1 MKTDTWS
8 LLAVA
13 CAIVYMLAYLFLPFM
28 AVPFVNIG
36 ASAKDLLQFSAWMI
50 LPLIAGAAMVACALL
65 APKAASATVF
75 GVSAFLPL
83 MLYWLLNSQLMGI
96 IGGIIGISL
105 GGINV
110 LTVGLGIVADILLGV
125 AGVVFCLL
133 SGTAPKIEKH
143 SAGLTADE
151 NDW

>member
-36 ASAKDLLQFSAWMI
+36 ASAKNLLQFSAWMI

-83 MLYWLLNSQLMGI
+83 MLYWLLNSQLMS
-96 IGGIIGISL
+96 IIGISL

-110 LTVGLGIVADILLGV
+110 LTVGFGIVADILLGV

>member
-36 ASAKDLLQFSAWMI
+36 ASAKNLLQFSAWMI

-83 MLYWLLNSQLMGI
+83 MLYWLLNSQLMS
-96 IGGIIGISL
+96 IIGISL
-105 GGINV
+105 VGINV
-110 LTVGLGIVADILLGV
+110 LTVGFGIVADILLGV

>member
-13 CAIVYMLAYLFLPFM
+13 CAIVYMLAYLFLPFI

-83 MLYWLLNSQLMGI
+83 MLYWLLNSQLMS
-96 IGGIIGISL
+96 IIGISL

-110 LTVGLGIVADILLGV
+110 LTVGFGIVADILLGV

>member
-96 IGGIIGISL
+96 IGISL

-110 LTVGLGIVADILLGV
+110 LTVGFGIVADILLGV

-133 SGTAPKIEKH
+133 SGTAPKTEKH

>member
-83 MLYWLLNSQLMGI
+83 MLYWLLNSQLMS
-96 IGGIIGISL
+96 IIGISL

-110 LTVGLGIVADILLGV
+110 LTVGFGIVADILLGV

-143 SAGLTADE
+143 AAGLTADE

>member
-28 AVPFVNIG
+28 AVTFVNIG

-83 MLYWLLNSQLMGI
+83 MLYWLLNSQLMS
-96 IGGIIGISL
+96 IIGISL

-110 LTVGLGIVADILLGV
+110 LTVGFGIVADILLGV

>member
-83 MLYWLLNSQLMGI
+83 MLYWLLNSQLMSI
-96 IGGIIGISL
+96 IDISL
-105 GGINV
+105 RGINV
-110 LTVGLGIVADILLGV
+110 LTVGFGIVADILLGV

>member
-36 ASAKDLLQFSAWMI
+36 ASAKDLLQFSTWMI

-96 IGGIIGISL
+96 IGISL

-110 LTVGLGIVADILLGV
+110 LTVGFGIVADILLGV

>member
-36 ASAKDLLQFSAWMI
+36 ASAKDLLQFSTWMI
-50 LPLIAGAAMVACALL
+50 LPLIAGAAMVVCALL

-83 MLYWLLNSQLMGI
+83 MLYWLLNSQLMS
-96 IGGIIGISL
+96 IIGISL

-110 LTVGLGIVADILLGV
+110 LTVGFGIVADILLGV

>member
-50 LPLIAGAAMVACALL
+50 LPLIAGAAMGACALL

-83 MLYWLLNSQLMGI
+83 MLYWLLNSQLMS
-96 IGGIIGISL
+96 IIGISL

-110 LTVGLGIVADILLGV
+110 LTVGFGIVADILLGV

>member
-83 MLYWLLNSQLMGI
+83 MLYWLLNSQLMS
-96 IGGIIGISL
+96 IIGISL

-110 LTVGLGIVADILLGV
+110 LTVGFGIVADILLGV

>member
-83 MLYWLLNSQLMGI
+83 MLYWLLNSQLMS
-96 IGGIIGISL
+96 IIGISL

-110 LTVGLGIVADILLGV
+110 LTVGFGVVADILLGV

>member
-8 LLAVA
+8 LLAVG
-13 CAIVYMLAYLFLPFM
+13 CAVVYILAYLFLPFIT
-28 AVPFVNIG
+28 VPFVQVG
-36 ASAKDLLQFSAWMI
+36 APAKDLLQLSVWML
-50 LPLIAGAAMVACALL
+50 LPLIASAAMVVCALL
-65 APKAASATVF
+65 APKAVAAALF
-75 GVSAFLPL
+75 GGGAFLPL
-83 MLYWLLNSQLMGI
+83 MLYGILNSQFKGLIESM
-96 IGGIIGISL
+96 IGISL
-105 GGINV
+105 GGISEPG
-110 LTVGLGIVADILLGV
+110 VGLGIIAAMLLGV

>member
-36 ASAKDLLQFSAWMI
+36 ASAKDLLQFSTWMI

-83 MLYWLLNSQLMGI
+83 MLYWLLNSQLMS
-96 IGGIIGISL
+96 IIGISL

-110 LTVGLGIVADILLGV
+110 LTVGFGIVADILLGV